1 MLMYQFYVFA
11 DVYELYGAAGF
22 TNSKIVL
29 CIPPHDNKYKYM
41 EGRYKVPDAS
51 GWAFGHFMA
60 TGVSYVSLNDIT
72 KQLRY
77 SITKLNTVIIKKK
90 Y

>member
-1 MLMYQFYVFA
+1 
-11 DVYELYGAAGF
+11 
-22 TNSKIVL
+22 
-29 CIPPHDNKYKYM
+29 M